1 MLIQSMKEKG
11 CKMDVLW
18 KKQRPGLVGRLR
30 LACLKYLA
38 VLRVSAASN
47 LAYMFEVVF
56 RALFLV
62 VLIYILGQL
71 WRTTFAQHGSLLL
84 GFTVNSMVWYLAAAE
99 TIATSMPALTRRI
112 DQEVRS
118 GELAYLLGRPCSY
131 ILYNYAHYL
140 GERFVRLL
148 LNGVIASLVALLFVG
163 PPQFSWQGAVVWPF
177 MAFLAISIE
186 FVCYFAI
193 GLLAFWTENT
203 QSFSFIFSRLTLVLG
218 GVLAPIEIFPQPLR
232 SIAQIMPFS
241 TMLYGPSRVLVH
253 FTVGVFA
260 QLVLQQI
267 ITLAIAG
274 LLLLILYTIA
284 SRRVSING
292 G

>member
-1 MLIQSMKEKG
+1 
-11 CKMDVLW
+11 MDVLW
-18 KKQRPGLVGRLR
+18 EERLRVKRRRPLERLR
-30 LACLKYLA
+30 LAVLKYLA
-38 VLRVSAASN
+38 VLRVSAANN

-56 RALFLV
+56 RALFLIA
-62 VLIYILGQL
+62 LIYILSQL
-71 WRTTFAQHGSLLL
+71 WTTTFAQHGSLLP
-84 GFTVNSMVWYLAAAE
+84 GFTVNDMVWYLAAAE

-112 DQEVRS
+112 DQEVRG

-140 GERFVRLL
+140 GERLIRLL
-148 LNGVIASLVALLFVG
+148 LNGVIAATVALVIVG
-163 PPQFSWQGAVVWPF
+163 PPHFSWAGVAVWPL
-177 MAFLAISIE
+177 MVFLAISIE

-232 SIAQIMPFS
+232 SIAQILPFS
-241 TMLYGPSRVLVH
+241 TMLYGPSRILVH
-253 FTVGVFA
+253 FQAALFGG
-260 QLVLQQI
+260 LVLQQLV
-267 ITLAIAG
+267 TLAVAG
-274 LLLLILYTIA
+274 LLLLLLYTIA
-284 SRRVSING
+284 TRRVSING